1 VDVEV
6 LKRALRELV
15 EREPAFFRDLF
26 LDALKSDGRVAE
38 ALLELFTK
46 HPEAKLRL
54 AQAVAESVAIP
65 LNVATKEDLKQLATK
80 QDLER
85 FVTREYFD
93 AAIKRLEDKMATKED
108 LKQYA
113 TKEDLKQFATK
124 QDLEELKK
132 WAEEKFATKQDL
144 EQLKRWAEEKFATK
158 EDLKQ
163 FATKQDLETAV
174 EQLKKWAEEKFA
186 TKEDLKQFATKEDLK
201 QFATKEDIEKL
212 RADIKR
218 IEDKMATKEQFEALA
233 ISVEESGRDMV
244 QYLLEQRGYKCAAE
258 RLRLDADY
266 EFDIYCNA
274 GALTAVGEAKVR
286 AGRRDVE
293 RTFERAQELSRRQP
307 DKISGKL
314 IPVFYTLVAE
324 PSAIQRAKE
333 LKVWLIESRKEVVAL
348 EEVLGGGRGGA

>member
-1 VDVEV
+1 MDVEI

-26 LDALKSDGRVAE
+26 LDALRSDGGAAE
-38 ALLELFTK
+38 ALLELITK
-46 HPEAKLRL
+46 HPEARLRL
-54 AQAVAESVAIP
+54 AQAVAGSIAVP
-65 LNVATKEDLKQLATK
+65 LNVASKDDIKAAVEELKKWAEEK
-80 QDLER
+80 
-85 FVTREYFD
+85 FG
-93 AAIKRLEDKMATKED
+93 
-108 LKQYA
+108 

-124 QDLEELKK
+124 
-132 WAEEKFATKQDL
+132 
-144 EQLKRWAEEKFATK
+144 

-163 FATKQDLETAV
+163 LATKQDLETAV

-201 QFATKEDIEKL
+201 PFATKDDLKQFATKEDIEKL

-218 IEDKMATKEQFEALA
+218 IEDRMATKEQIEALA

-244 QYLLEQRGYKCAAE
+244 QFLLEQRGYKCAAE
-258 RLRLDADY
+258 RMRLDLDY

-293 RTFERAQELSRRQP
+293 RTFERVQELLRRQP
-307 DKISGKL
+307 DKISGRL
-314 IPVFYTLVAE
+314 VPAFYTLVAE
-324 PSAIQRAKE
+324 PSAVQKARE
-333 LKVWLIESRKEVVAL
+333 LGVWLIESRKEVVTL

>member
-1 VDVEV
+1 VDVEI

-26 LDALKSDGRVAE
+26 LEALRADGRVAE
-38 ALLELFTK
+38 ALLELITK
-46 HPEAKLRL
+46 HPETKLRL

-93 AAIKRLEDKMATKED
+93 AAIKRIEDKMATKED

-124 QDLEELKK
+124 QDLE
-132 WAEEKFATKQDL
+132 
-144 EQLKRWAEEKFATK
+144 
-158 EDLKQ
+158 
-163 FATKQDLETAV
+163 TAV
-174 EQLKKWAEEKFA
+174 EQLKRWAEEKFA

-244 QYLLEQRGYKCAAE
+244 QYLLEQRGYRCAAE

-293 RTFERAQELSRRQP
+293 RTFERAQELLRRQP
-307 DKISGKL
+307 DKISGRL
-314 IPVFYTLVAE
+314 VPVFYTLVAE
-324 PSAIQRAKE
+324 LSAIQRAKE
-333 LKVWLIESRKEVVAL
+333 LKVWLIESRKEVVTL